1 MSRFTKRRKETR
13 KQQEE
18 NKKIQEEHSKQFDK
32 SMNAHFETCK
42 IIKKDYPEYDNM
54 KPENALKL
62 YYEIYN
68 KVRNEII

>member
-1 MSRFTKRRKETR
+1 MSKFTKHCKETR
-13 KQQEE
+13 KRQEK

-32 SMNAHFETCK
+32 SMNTHLETCR
-42 IIKKDYPEYDNM
+42 IIKKDYPGYYNM

-68 KVRNEII
+68 KIHKT